1 MKLLI
6 TLILWAMLLV
16 LCWPI
21 AVLVLLLWPI
31 LWLLSVPFRAIR
43 TVMDALLALVKSLL
57 FLPARLLGY
66 KEKT

>member
-31 LWLLSVPFRAIR
+31 FWLLSIPFRVVR
-43 TVMDALLALVKSLL
+43 TVMDALLALVKNLL